1 MMQMQNV
8 DVVIVGG
15 GMVGL
20 GLAAALKNSALTIAI
35 VEGQLPDTQL
45 GEAPDNRV
53 SALSLASQR
62 ILQGVGAWDGIVA
75 RRLQAYDSMAVWEQ
89 DSFGHIGFDAA
100 SLRQPA
106 LGHIVENR
114 VIQLA
119 LLDTIVGANNISL
132 LTPARA
138 QSLQVSDAGALL
150 LLEDGR
156 ALSAKVVVAAD
167 GAHSWVRRQADIPL
181 TSWDYGHHAL
191 VATVRSAEP
200 HEAVARQI
208 FTPEGPLAFL
218 PLWEPNLCSI
228 VWSVPAT
235 RAEALCAL
243 DDEGFN
249 RQLTTAFDG
258 RLGLCKV
265 EGARSA
271 IPLTARYARDFARER
286 LVLVGDAA
294 DKLVPKL
301 IERTKALKVLNGT
314 NLAAE
319 MGPIVTRAAH
329 ERISGYI
336 DLGVKEG
343 AQLLVDGR
351 GFDGKQAGEG
361 CEGGFWLGGTLFDHV
376 TPAMR
381 IYKEEIFGPVLAVVR
396 AKDFGE
402 AVQLVNDHEFG
413 NGVACFTR
421 DGNVAREFGRR
432 IQAGMVGINVPIPVP
447 MAWHGFGGWKRS
459 LFGDMH
465 AYGEEGVRFYTKQKS
480 IMQRWPESTP
490 KGAEFVMPTAK

>member
-1 MMQMQNV
+1 MQMQNV

-20 GLAAALKNSALTIAI
+20 GLAAALKGSALKVAV
-35 VEGQLPDTQL
+35 VEGQLPEPALD
-45 GEAPDNRV
+45 EAPDNRV

-62 ILQGVGAWDGIVA
+62 ILQQVGAWRGIEA
-75 RRLQAYDSMAVWEQ
+75 RRLQPYGQMEVWEQ
-89 DSFGHIGFDAA
+89 DSFGRIAFDAA
-100 SLRQPA
+100 SLRQPE

-119 LLDTIVGANNISL
+119 LLEAILDGDNIQL
-132 LTPARA
+132 LSPARA
-138 QSLQVSDAGALL
+138 SCLQSGEAGSLL

-156 ALSAKVVVAAD
+156 ALSAKLVVAAD

-191 VATVRSAEP
+191 VATVRCAEP

-218 PLWEPNLCSI
+218 PLWQPDLCSI

-235 RAEALCAL
+235 RAEALCQC
-243 DDEGFN
+243 DEEQFN

-294 DKLVPKL
+294 HTIHPLAGQGVNLGLLDAAALAEQILRNQAAGKDIGRLANLRGYERWRKSEAASMLAAMEGLKRLFAGANPLKKLVRGAGLCAFDLLTP
-301 IERTKALKVLNGT
+301 LKQSV
-314 NLAAE
+314 
-319 MGPIVTRAAH
+319 IRAAM
-329 ERISGYI
+329 G
-336 DLGVKEG
+336 LEG
-343 AQLLVDGR
+343 QLPALA
-351 GFDGKQAGEG
+351 KGEK
-361 CEGGFWLGGTLFDHV
+361 
-376 TPAMR
+376 
-381 IYKEEIFGPVLAVVR
+381 I
-396 AKDFGE
+396 
-402 AVQLVNDHEFG
+402 
-413 NGVACFTR
+413 
-421 DGNVAREFGRR
+421 
-432 IQAGMVGINVPIPVP
+432 
-447 MAWHGFGGWKRS
+447 
-459 LFGDMH
+459 
-465 AYGEEGVRFYTKQKS
+465 
-480 IMQRWPESTP
+480 
-490 KGAEFVMPTAK
+490 